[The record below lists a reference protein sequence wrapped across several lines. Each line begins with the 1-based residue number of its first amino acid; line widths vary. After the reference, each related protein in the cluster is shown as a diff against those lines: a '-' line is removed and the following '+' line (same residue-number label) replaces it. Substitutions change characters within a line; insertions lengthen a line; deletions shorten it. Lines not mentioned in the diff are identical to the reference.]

1 MGTDRLDCV
10 IEGGQETLGSLVASI
25 EIPIQ
30 SIDNFSLGCGMETYL
45 SHQNAR
51 RGVVVTRLA

>member
-1 MGTDRLDCV
+1 
-10 IEGGQETLGSLVASI
+10 LVASI